1 MQNIT
6 KVDILMLARICS
18 FISLDIMLCFTGFR
32 RPKHGSQRG
41 GDSRGGV
48 QVYYGSDR
56 ERWRRVSL

>member
-1 MQNIT
+1 MQNIK

-32 RPKHGSQRG
+32 RPKHGSQHG

-48 QVYYGSDR
+48 
-56 ERWRRVSL
+56 